1 MTEQHKAVIEQ
12 FLDAWN
18 RRYPEEFDRFVKQ
31 NVVRHCSATPAVVI
45 GNLDQLKEFMR
56 QDSAVFPDSVQAVTY
71 AAAEGD
77 LVGAWCT
84 YEGTQQGPIGPLPA
98 SGRKVKFDW
107 AAMFRMEDGKI
118 AEWWVTWD
126 NIAILRALGHL
137 ND

>member
-1 MTEQHKAVIEQ
+1 M
-12 FLDAWN
+12 
-18 RRYPEEFDRFVKQ
+18 
-31 NVVRHCSATPAVVI
+31 RHCPATPAVVI

-56 QDSAVFPDSVQAVTY
+56 QDTAAFPDSVQAVTY

-137 ND
+137 KD